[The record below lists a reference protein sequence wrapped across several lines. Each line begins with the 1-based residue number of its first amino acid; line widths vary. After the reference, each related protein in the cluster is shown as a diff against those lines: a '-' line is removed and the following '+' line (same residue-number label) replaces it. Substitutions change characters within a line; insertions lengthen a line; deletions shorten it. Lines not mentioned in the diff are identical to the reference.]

1 MASERTEKA
10 TPRRRE
16 QARKRG
22 QVPRSNDLTSALGLV
37 AGAFFVPS
45 YAAAA
50 GSSLWQYLQRT
61 FGQPLPRDLTAER
74 VLELAWLSGTTFLR
88 LSLPIL
94 GLFTLVGVAA
104 TLVQS
109 GVVFAPAV
117 LKPDLRRIDP
127 IAGFGRLFSRRGLFE
142 TGKALLKIGVVAAV
156 TYPLIR
162 RDLPRYADLT
172 GAEPLAIA
180 AAIGQSIRDLGLRI
194 GAAYLALAVLDY
206 GFQRWDLEQRLRM
219 TRHELKE
226 ELRQTE
232 GDPEIK
238 ARIRRLQRQYAM
250 RRMMADVPRATVVVT
265 NPTHLAVALR
275 YEPRSMRAPVVVAKG
290 AGAVAERITAI
301 ARQHTIPVLRNQPLA
316 QALYRNVEVGQEIP
330 VSLYEAVADIIA
342 YVFRLRR
349 GNVPTGAPP
358 SPTERPAQG

>member
-1 MASERTEKA
+1 MASERTERA

-16 QARKRG
+16 EARKRG
-22 QVPRSNDLTSALGLV
+22 QVPRSADLTSALALL
-37 AGAFFVPS
+37 AGTFFLPW
-45 YAAAA
+45 YA
-50 GSSLWQYLQRT
+50 SSAQTRLWGYLERT
-61 FGQPLPRDLTAER
+61 FREPLPHDLTAPQ
-74 VLELAWLSGTTFLR
+74 VLELAWVSGTTFLQ
-88 LSLPIL
+88 LTLPIL
-94 GLFTLVGVAA
+94 GLFLLVGVAS
-104 TLVQS
+104 TLLQA

-127 IAGFGRLFSRRGLFE
+127 IAGFQRLFSRRGLFE
-142 TGKALLKIGVVAAV
+142 TAKALVKIAIVFAV
-156 TYPLIR
+156 TYPVIR

-172 GAEPLAIA
+172 GADPLVIA
-180 AAIGQSIRDLGLRI
+180 QALGQSIRDLAVRI

-206 GFQRWDLEQRLRM
+206 GYQRWDLEQRLRM

-250 RRMMADVPRATVVVT
+250 RRMMAQVPTATVVVT

-275 YEPRSMRAPVVVAKG
+275 YEPTTMRAPVVVAKG
-290 AGAVAERITAI
+290 AGAVAERITGI
-301 ARQHTIPVLRNQPLA
+301 ARQHAIPVLRNQPLA
-316 QALYRNVEVGQEIP
+316 QALYRTVEVGQEIP

-342 YVFRLRR
+342 YVYQLRR
-349 GNVPTGAPP
+349 ATVPGSTGG
-358 SPTERPAQG
+358 PTTESWL